1 MDTKKTMTYINPD
14 PGLGQAEK
22 CGRIKPVH
30 GILPLDTWGSPSA
43 IHTQTIK
50 NLPRVASSYKDHML
64 YITFVH

>member
-30 GILPLDTWGSPSA
+30 GILPLDTWISFSN
-43 IHTQTIK
+43 T
-50 NLPRVASSYKDHML
+50 
-64 YITFVH
+64 YISKQ